1 MELKDSGERRSFET
15 GAVRDKAEG
24 KGRCDLLPL
33 KEVASAIFG
42 EVTIPYK
49 ILFCIEDFQRTSDIR
64 WIRQAIIESIRAF
77 FLTPETAILEL
88 AIHYEDG
95 GRKYDDRNWEKGIPI
110 HVYIDSAVRHLLK
123 HLRGDTDEPHHRA
136 LLWNLFGAW
145 WTLVNYPELND
156 MPTPEYEDLRAVK
169 SEPVTQIIDEH

>member
-15 GAVRDKAEG
+15 GAVRDKADG

-33 KEVASAIFG
+33 WEIGAVLGPEKRAAH
-42 EVTIPYK
+42 K
-49 ILFCIEDFQRTSDIR
+49 ILCGIEQFQRTSDTT
-64 WIRQAIIESIRAF
+64 WIQAAIKDAIYLF
-77 FLTPETAILEL
+77 FPNPETAILEL

-95 GRKYDDRNWEKGIPI
+95 GRKYDDRNWEKGIPL

-145 WTLVNYPELND
+145 WTFTNHPELND
-156 MPTPEYEDLRAVK
+156 MPTPEYKKPCVVK
-169 SEPVTQIIDEH
+169 FEPVTQISDEH

>member
-33 KEVASAIFG
+33 AEVGTLFRATPGITDIFVAIQR
-42 EVTIPYK
+42 
-49 ILFCIEDFQRTSDIR
+49 FQRTSER
-64 WIRQAIIESIRAF
+64 PYLTAAIDGIVTAF
-77 FLTPETAILEL
+77 FPDKETAILEL

-95 GRKYDDRNWEKGIPI
+95 ARKYESRNWEKGIPL

-123 HLRGDTDEPHHRA
+123 HLRGDVDEPHHRA
-136 LLWNLFGAW
+136 VLWNLFGAW
-145 WTLVNYPELND
+145 WTLNNHPELND
-156 MPTPEYEDLRAVK
+156 LPTLKDKKP
-169 SEPVTQIIDEH
+169 Q